1 MTSTRPGPAGMIL
14 PPPMEA
20 ANQYGAFAAAL
31 VVGLAGFVLGDWAVM
46 AWLAAGVLAAAGVV
60 WLSPRWGT
68 LATAVLGLGCNLYL
82 FERKLDPSGSAIC
95 NVSAKVNCDL
105 VNSSAAS
112 ELFGIPIALF
122 GAGFFLGVAIAAL
135 LPPGPANRLHQ
146 TVGAFSIVGCA
157 YSVFLGFTAYQ
168 MGIACPMCMTIYA
181 CNALLLVASVLGM
194 RQSGGVAG
202 EPLAWVTES
211 LRSSSM
217 LAVAAT
223 FVATVLLGQ
232 SVYASHDRR
241 SEADKV
247 LDTIAARQA
256 VAPTPAPAPTTGAP
270 TPTPNPSQPAPAG
283 SQDEVTAK
291 LAEAYVKP
299 RGTVRLV
306 GDEPLLG
313 DPNAPYQ
320 VLEYACFGC
329 PHCAQA
335 LGHLKQLVAEF
346 PEVNVRFRS
355 FPLSG
360 ECNAAAREG
369 RPEVCRAAMA
379 AKCASKQGKF
389 WDYATILFAN
399 QQMLADPLFAGAAT
413 EVGLNFDQFSACL
426 TDPNTLKQVFDDAK
440 SGADLEIMGTPT
452 MFLKGAVGDD
462 WVEVCWG
469 AQGVAALIQADKQ
482 GIPLREAAAVMCPM
496 E

>member
-1 MTSTRPGPAGMIL
+1 MIL
-14 PPPMEA
+14 PRPMEA

-31 VVGLAGFVLGDWAVM
+31 VVGLAGFVLGGWAVM

-112 ELFGIPIALF
+112 EVFGIPIALF
-122 GAGFFLGVAIAAL
+122 GAGFFLGVAIAAM

-168 MGIACPMCMTIYA
+168 LGIACPMCMTIYA
-181 CNALLLVASVLGM
+181 CNVLLLVASVLGM
-194 RQSGGVAG
+194 RQGGAPAG
-202 EPLAWVTES
+202 EPLVWLTDS
-211 LRSSSM
+211 FKSSSM

-232 SVYASHDRR
+232 SVYASYDRR

-247 LDTIAARQA
+247 LETMARGA
-256 VAPTPAPAPTTGAP
+256 ETPAPGPSSGAP
-270 TPTPNPSQPAPAG
+270 TPTPTPTPTPAQAQPPSQDDV
-283 SQDEVTAK
+283 SAK

-299 RGTVRLV
+299 RGTVKLV
-306 GDEPLLG
+306 GDEAVLG

-379 AKCASKQGKF
+379 AKCANKQGKF
-389 WDYATILFAN
+389 WDYATIIFAN
-399 QQMLADPLFAGAAT
+399 QHQLGDPLFASAAT

-426 TDPNTLKQVFDDAK
+426 TDPNTLRQVFDDAK
-440 SGADLEIMGTPT
+440 SGADLNIMGTPT

-469 AQGVAALIQADKQ
+469 AQGVAALVQANKQ